1 MGRNI
6 GPSCRLCRREG
17 MKLFLK
23 GARCETQK
31 CAFLRKK
38 YNPGIHGPKGS
49 FGSKSEYSKQLR
61 EKQKAKRTYGIEERQ
76 FRNYY
81 RTAVKR
87 PGVTGHVFLGILES
101 RLDNVLY
108 RACFAES
115 RNHGRQLVSH
125 GLIKINGRKVR
136 TPSILVK
143 TGMIIE
149 PTAKAVRGKAFV
161 ELAKKKLTAPK
172 WLKVDLKKPSI
183 EVVSMPDKDDIPQEI
198 NSQLIVE
205 LYSK

>member
-1 MGRNI
+1 
-6 GPSCRLCRREG
+6 

-23 GARCETQK
+23 GARCEGPK

-49 FGSKSEYSKQLR
+49 FGQKSEYTKQLR
-61 EKQKAKRTYGIEERQ
+61 EKQKAKRTYGIRETQ
-76 FRNYY
+76 FHNYY
-81 RTAVKR
+81 ATAVKR
-87 PGVTGHVFLGILES
+87 PGITGQVFLGILES

-108 RACFAES
+108 RSCLAES

-125 GLIKINGRKVR
+125 GLVKINGRKVK
-136 TPSILVK
+136 TASILVK
-143 TGMIIE
+143 VGMIIE
-149 PTAKAVRGKAFV
+149 PTAKAIRGKAFG
-161 ELAKKKLTAPK
+161 ELANKKISAPK
-172 WLKVDLKKPSI
+172 WLRVDLKKPSV
-183 EVVSMPDKDDIPQEI
+183 EVVAMPDKDDIPQEI